1 MQSHIFGRIREET
14 KKNVHPNGNDLKPEF
29 RRGDLSGNPCRQ
41 LTSIFIMIWSQTHTH
56 KQTHIHTQ
64 EDVPDDLAEGGDI
77 FEDSSATGLDDS
89 NDDL

>member
-1 MQSHIFGRIREET
+1 
-14 KKNVHPNGNDLKPEF
+14 VH
-29 RRGDLSGNPCRQ
+29 
-41 LTSIFIMIWSQTHTH
+41 THTH
-56 KQTHIHTQ
+56 TQTHTHIHTQ